1 MASNARE
8 ELVKGLTEAHA
19 LEAQATTLLEQG
31 SSVVGDEEIAAIYR
45 AHLMQT
51 KEHQRYVGERLEALG
66 SSPSKL
72 KDTAMKAGA
81 LGIGVIAAAS
91 PKTPMRLA
99 TVAFAFENLEIATYR
114 LLRELAQRADD
125 QDTVAVIDRILEQE
139 EAAAEL
145 VAGTFDR
152 SLELTL
158 GEEATSPVPAV
169 TPIEKP
175 SEREP
180 VGGPEH
186 PGPQQAHQ
194 TSPDEPIAQP
204 PHVQSPSEGEHLSE
218 PEPGHP
224 VGTTK
229 PAGN

>member
-1 MASNARE
+1 MATNARE
-8 ELVKGLTEAHA
+8 QLIKGLREAHA
-19 LEAQATTLLEQG
+19 LEEQAKALLERG
-31 SSVVGDEEIAAIYR
+31 SSIVGDTEIAAIYR

-51 KEHQRYVGERLEALG
+51 GEHARYVAERLDALG
-66 SSPSKL
+66 SSTSKVR
-72 KDTAMKAGA
+72 DAAMKAGA
-81 LGIGVIAAAS
+81 LGIGAIAAAS

-99 TVAFAFENLEIATYR
+99 TVAFAFENVEIATYR
-114 LLRELAQRADD
+114 FLRLLAQRAEDAES
-125 QDTVAVIDRILEQE
+125 VAVIERILEQE

-145 VAGTFDR
+145 VAGTFER

-169 TPIEKP
+169 TPIGKP

-186 PGPQQAHQ
+186 PGPQQAHE
-194 TSPDEPIAQP
+194 TPPDKPIAEP
-204 PHVQSPSEGEHLSE
+204 PHVETPTEGEHLSS

-224 VGTTK
+224 AGETK
-229 PAGN
+229 PSQS

>member
-1 MASNARE
+1 MANDAQDQ
-8 ELVKGLTEAHA
+8 LVKGLTEAHA
-19 LEAQATTLLEQG
+19 LEEQAITLLEQG
-31 SSVVGDEEIAAIYR
+31 SKVVGDAEIAAIYR

-51 KEHQRYVGERLEALG
+51 KEHERYVAERLEALG
-66 SSPSKL
+66 LSPSKV
-72 KDTAMKAGA
+72 KDAAAKAGA
-81 LGIGVIAAAS
+81 LGIGVVAAAS

-99 TVAFAFENLEIATYR
+99 AVAFAFENLEIATYR
-114 LLRELAQRADD
+114 FLRLLAQRIEDAE
-125 QDTVAVIDRILEQE
+125 TIKVIDRILEQE

-145 VAGTFDR
+145 VAGTFER

-175 SEREP
+175 SERET

-194 TSPDEPIAQP
+194 TPADEPIAQP
-204 PHVQSPSEGEHLSE
+204 PHVETPSEGEHMES

-224 VGTTK
+224 AGATK
-229 PAGN
+229 PADT